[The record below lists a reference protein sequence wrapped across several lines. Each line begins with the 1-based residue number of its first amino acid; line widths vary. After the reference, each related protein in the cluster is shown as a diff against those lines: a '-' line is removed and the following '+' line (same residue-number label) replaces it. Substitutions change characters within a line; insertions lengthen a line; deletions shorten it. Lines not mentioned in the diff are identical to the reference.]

1 MRQTVI
7 STEHYSDN
15 DVSYIPS
22 VVSQLRPPMNIL
34 LYMGEAEIA
43 ISIGKLEQ
51 DCDNKRKGKTL
62 RRLR

>member
-1 MRQTVI
+1 
-7 STEHYSDN
+7 
-15 DVSYIPS
+15 
-22 VVSQLRPPMNIL
+22 MNIL